1 MIRDFR
7 ISPSWGD
14 IPLPPGTNLLH
25 LLSALVTLLLH
36 ATHVLQHKTRASL
49 YTQATTTLYYLLMC
63 TCLGRSLNSCQ
74 TAFYGMCQQNV
85 QPSMNLGAFNPHRHD
100 PSVSSAAMLEG
111 SATRKRPLYP
121 SDKPILAPRAIQPRP
136 PTSATSFSSESG
148 ASTHLSSFENLIRGE
163 PPRKRGRPSKAETER
178 RKAAA
183 EARGETYPPPRRSGT
198 GRIKQE
204 STPNSPAGTEHM
216 GTSIPLNTSASA
228 PQAPNPEVRHEPP
241 PGRTAATMPPSGDDK
256 TRHAPERDRGPTIRE
271 LPRPTDV
278 RQILPSPHALQL
290 GTRGPMPRVGTADRP
305 FEPFLSRSGIP
316 RSEPGSRQILV
327 DSASRTPPQ
336 PSVSSPG
343 VTSGPSAER
352 RSE

>member
-1 MIRDFR
+1 M
-7 ISPSWGD
+7 
-14 IPLPPGTNLLH
+14 H
-25 LLSALVTLLLH
+25 
-36 ATHVLQHKTRASL
+36 
-49 YTQATTTLYYLLMC
+49 
-63 TCLGRSLNSCQ
+63 
-74 TAFYGMCQQNV
+74 
-85 QPSMNLGAFNPHRHD
+85 PHRHD
-100 PSVSSAAMLEG
+100 PSASPAAMLEG
-111 SATRKRPLYP
+111 SAMRKRPLYP

-183 EARGETYPPPRRSGT
+183 EARGETYPPLRKSGT

-204 STPNSPAGTEHM
+204 STPNSPAGTEQR
-216 GTSIPLNTSASA
+216 GTSSPLNTSASA
-228 PQAPNPEVRHEPP
+228 PEVPKPGMRHELP
-241 PGRTAATMPPSGDDK
+241 PGRTATTMPPSSDDK
-256 TRHAPERDRGPTIRE
+256 TRHIPERDRGPTIRE

-290 GTRGPMPRVGTADRP
+290 GTRGPMPRVSTADRP
-305 FEPFLSRSGIP
+305 FEPFLSHSGIP
-316 RSEPGSRQILV
+316 RSEGSRQALV

-336 PSVSSPG
+336 PPVSSPD